1 MFGATSLYRLPVQ
14 ILAQVDEDTV
24 TTGPVEIFEGLA
36 ITVIVLVIMS
46 FVSKAVTTREDRDW
60 LPTMLMLAA
69 AAKLIGGFGRYWMV
83 TVLYQTGDS
92 FSYHLWGSVFAQVW
106 RGFAVPVSNSSQPGT
121 AFAEVV
127 TGFIYAPYTPS
138 MLGGFLIF
146 STLAFIGLMLFFF
159 AGRLWLKGYQL
170 KMYGIA
176 VFFAP
181 SLIFWPS
188 SIGKDALMVF
198 FLGIAA
204 YGASRL
210 LKFYQFSSL
219 LLIAPGL
226 YLASSIR
233 AHIAAV
239 MGLAI
244 VLAAFLGKAPK
255 KYRGSAKRAI
265 MILACAGGAAL
276 SVMTFST
283 TFGVSVD
290 GGEGT
295 TTPDQFLSDVSDQTA
310 TGGSEVEGGAVG
322 SPAQLPG
329 AIIKVLFR
337 PLIYEAGNAQA
348 LLSALEGTALLL
360 ITIWNLPAMWRNK
373 RRLREKPY
381 LLMAFF
387 YTGGFIVGF
396 SAILNL
402 GLLARQRVQV
412 LPLFFILIAGLAWDE
427 TKGGRRKR
435 KQEPDD
441 AEPSSI
447 EDAVDQVTRRGPSR
461 TPLPPVGSSHS

>member
-1 MFGATSLYRLPVQ
+1 MTTFFALHAP
-14 ILAQVDEDTV
+14 ILAQIEDEVV
-24 TTGPVEIFEGLA
+24 TDGVAIFEALLISA
-36 ITVIVLVIMS
+36 AALVVMS
-46 FVSKAVTTREDRDW
+46 FVGKAAATRQDRDW
-60 LPTMLMLAA
+60 LPTMIMWAC
-69 AAKLIGGFGRYWMV
+69 AAKLLGAFARFWMV
-83 TVLYQTGDS
+83 TELYETGDS
-92 FSYHLWGSVFAQVW
+92 YSYHMWGRIFAQVW
-106 RGFAVPVSNSSQPGT
+106 RGMAVPVSQSSQPGT
-121 AFAEVV
+121 AFTEIA
-127 TGFIYAPYTPS
+127 TGLIYAPYTPS
-138 MLGGFLIF
+138 MLGGFIIFALI
-146 STLAFIGLMLFFF
+146 AFTGLLLFFL
-159 AGRLWLKGYQL
+159 AGRHWLAGYQL
-170 KMYGIA
+170 KMYGLA

-198 FLGIAA
+198 FLGLAA

-226 YLASSIR
+226 FLASQIR
-233 AHIAAV
+233 AHVAAV
-239 MGLAI
+239 MGMAI
-244 VLAAFLGKAPK
+244 ALAAVFGKAPK
-255 KYRGSAKRAI
+255 KYQGSAKRGI
-265 MILACAGGAAL
+265 MILLCAGGAAL
-276 SVMTFST
+276 SVLTFSS

-295 TTPDQFLSDVSDQTA
+295 TSPDQFLADVSERTA
-310 TGGSEVEGGAVG
+310 GGGSEVEGGAVG

-348 LLSALEGTALLL
+348 MLSALEGTILLG

-381 LLMAFF
+381 LMVAFF

-412 LPLFFILIAGLAWDE
+412 LPMFFALIAGLAWDE
-427 TKGGRRKR
+427 TKGGRRK
-435 KQEPDD
+435 KVEEEEP
-441 AEPSSI
+441 APESI
-447 EDAVDQVTRRGPSR
+447 DEEVEKVIRTGPSR
-461 TPLPPVGSSHS
+461 KPLPAPSDH

>member
-1 MFGATSLYRLPVQ
+1 MTNALNLGLT
-14 ILAQVDEDTV
+14 ILAQEDGQAV
-24 TTGPVEIFEGLA
+24 SNGMEVFEAL
-36 ITVIVLVIMS
+36 IIPVIVLIGVS
-46 FVSKAVTTREDRDW
+46 FLGNAVATKEDRDW
-60 LPTMLMLAA
+60 LPTMIMWAA
-69 AAKLIGGFGRYWMV
+69 IAKLIGGFGRYWMV
-83 TVLYQTGDS
+83 TVLYETGDS
-92 FSYHLWGSVFAQVW
+92 YSYHMWGGIFAQVW

-121 AFAEVV
+121 AFTEIV

-146 STLAFIGLMLFFF
+146 SMIAWLGMLLFFL
-159 AGRLWLKGYQL
+159 AGRHWLKGYQL
-170 KMYGIA
+170 KMYGLA

-198 FLGIAA
+198 FLGLAA

-226 YLASSIR
+226 YMAASIR
-233 AHIAAV
+233 SHVAAV

-244 VLAAFLGKAPK
+244 VLAAIFGKAPK
-255 KYRGSAKRAI
+255 KYQGTPKRAV
-265 MILACAGGAAL
+265 MILACLAGAAL
-276 SVMTFST
+276 SLATFSS
-283 TFGVSVD
+283 TFGVTVD
-290 GGEGT
+290 GGSGT
-295 TTPDQFLSDVSDQTA
+295 TDPEQFLSDVSDQTA
-310 TGGSEVEGGAVG
+310 TGGSEVSGGAVG

-337 PLIYEAGNAQA
+337 PLIYEAGNSQA
-348 LLSALEGTALLL
+348 LLSALEGTTLLL

-381 LLMAFF
+381 LFMAFF

-427 TKGGRRKR
+427 TKGKKRRK
-435 KQEPDD
+435 KGEPEE
-441 AEPSSI
+441 EPAQSND
-447 EDAVDQVTRRGPSR
+447 EAVDHVIRRGPSR
-461 TPLPPVGSSHS
+461 TALPPAGG

>member
-1 MFGATSLYRLPVQ
+1 MTALFALHAPF
-14 ILAQVDEDTV
+14 LAQVEDEVV
-24 TTGPVEIFEGLA
+24 TDGVAIFEGLFIA
-36 ITVIVLVIMS
+36 VVVLIAAS
-46 FVSKAVTTREDRDW
+46 FVGRAVATREDRDW
-60 LPTMLMLAA
+60 LPSMIMWAA
-69 AAKLIGGFGRYWMV
+69 IAKLIGGFGRYWMV
-83 TVLYQTGDS
+83 TVLYETGDS
-92 FSYHLWGSVFAQVW
+92 YSYHMWGGIFAQVW

-121 AFAEVV
+121 AFTEIV

-138 MLGGFLIF
+138 MLGGFIIF
-146 STLAFIGLMLFFF
+146 STIAFAGLLLFFL
-159 AGRLWLKGYQL
+159 AGRHWLAGYQL
-170 KMYGIA
+170 KMYGLA

-198 FLGIAA
+198 FLGLAS

-226 YLASSIR
+226 YLAASIR
-233 AHIAAV
+233 SHVAAV
-239 MGLAI
+239 LGLAI
-244 VLAAFLGKAPK
+244 TLAAVFGKAPK
-255 KYRGSAKRAI
+255 KYAGSAKRGV
-265 MILACAGGAAL
+265 MILLCAGGAAL
-276 SVMTFST
+276 SVLTFSS
-283 TFGVSVD
+283 TFGVTVD
-290 GGEGT
+290 GGGGT
-295 TTPDQFLSDVSDQTA
+295 TDAEQFLSDVSDQTA
-310 TGGSEVEGGAVG
+310 TGGSEVTGGAVG

-348 LLSALEGTALLL
+348 LLSALEGTALLA
-360 ITIWNLPAMWRNK
+360 ITIWNFPAMWRNK

-381 LLMAFF
+381 LMMAFF

-412 LPLFFILIAGLAWDE
+412 MPLFFILIAGLAWDE
-427 TKGGRRKR
+427 TKRGRK
-435 KQEPDD
+435 KKKAPEDEVTD
-441 AEPSSI
+441 ESI
-447 EDAVDQVTRRGPSR
+447 DEAVDQLVRRGPSR
-461 TPLPPVGSSHS
+461 TALPSPTE

>member
-1 MFGATSLYRLPVQ
+1 MTSLLALHAPF
-14 ILAQVDEDTV
+14 LAQAEDQVV
-24 TTGPVEIFEGLA
+24 TDGVAIFEGLLISA
-36 ITVIVLVIMS
+36 VVLVVVS
-46 FVSKAVTTREDRDW
+46 FVGKAIATKEDRDW
-60 LPTMLMLAA
+60 LPTWLMWAA

-92 FSYHLWGSVFAQVW
+92 YSYHMWGSIFAQVW
-106 RGFAVPVSNSSQPGT
+106 RGMQVPVSSSGQPGT
-121 AFAEVV
+121 AFTEVV
-127 TGFIYAPYTPS
+127 TGFIYAPYTPT
-138 MLGGFLIF
+138 MLGGFIIYA
-146 STLAFIGLMLFFF
+146 SIAFFGLLLFFL
-159 AGRLWLKGYQL
+159 AGRHWLKGYQL
-170 KMYGIA
+170 KMYA
-176 VFFAP
+176 LATFFAP

-198 FLGIAA
+198 FLGLAS

-226 YLASSIR
+226 YLASEIR
-233 AHIAAV
+233 SHVAAV
-239 MGLAI
+239 LGIAI
-244 VLAAFLGKAPK
+244 ALAALLGKAPK
-255 KYRGSAKRAI
+255 KYEGSAKRWV
-265 MILACAGGAAL
+265 MILVCLAGAAFSL
-276 SVMTFST
+276 ATFSS
-283 TFGVSVD
+283 TFGVTVD
-290 GGEGT
+290 GGGGT
-295 TTPDQFLSDVSDQTA
+295 TDPEQFLSDVSDQTA
-310 TGGSEVEGGAVG
+310 TGGSEVSGGAVG

-348 LLSALEGTALLL
+348 LLSALEGTALLA
-360 ITIWNLPAMWRNK
+360 ITIWNFPAMWRNK

-387 YTGGFIVGF
+387 YTGGFIIGF

-427 TKGGRRKR
+427 TKKGRRK
-435 KQEPDD
+435 K
-441 AEPSSI
+441 AEPGEEPELI
-447 EDAVDQVTRRGPSR
+447 DASVTPAARKGPSR
-461 TPLPPVGSSHS
+461 TPLPRLEDSAS